1 MLTLV
6 LLCSTPPLEVG
17 HYYCGSSGVLRSG
30 LGFLEHTVP
39 YGLTS
44 CVSSR
49 WSSPPILSP
58 AHSIPLLAVS
68 ISPRCVRP
76 NLLPLSHLR
85 ELILVIDAPLLLL
98 DHRLLQGREPA
109 SLHAR
114 LPAHWLPYPRHS
126 RNDSWKLKNES
137 EDDSSLLVSSREK
150 LFIPDCAIGIFS
162 QLI

>member
-1 MLTLV
+1 MQYP
-6 LLCSTPPLEVG
+6 PPLEVR

-58 AHSIPLLAVS
+58 AHSIPLLAGVHQS
-68 ISPRCVRP
+68 LLCLPEPSALVTLKRVNPSYRC
-76 NLLPLSHLR
+76 
-85 ELILVIDAPLLLL
+85 PLLLL

-114 LPAHWLPYPRHS
+114 LPAHWLPFPRHS
-126 RNDSWKLKNES
+126 RNDYWKLKNES
-137 EDDSSLLVSSREK
+137 ADDSSLLVSSREK

>member
-6 LLCSTPPLEVG
+6 LLCSTPPLEVR

-58 AHSIPLLAVS
+58 AHSIPLLAGV
-68 ISPRCVRP
+68 
-76 NLLPLSHLR
+76 H
-85 ELILVIDAPLLLL
+85 
-98 DHRLLQGREPA
+98 Q
-109 SLHAR
+109 
-114 LPAHWLPYPRHS
+114 
-126 RNDSWKLKNES
+126 
-137 EDDSSLLVSSREK
+137 SLLCSPEPSALVTLKRVNPSYRCPPSAGRSPSSAGQGARVTACPAPST
-150 LFIPDCAIGIFS
+150 LTAIP
-162 QLI
+162 